1 MLDANTKYLGAWGEI
16 SARIQAREIVLLVFV
31 AFTAVAVGLSFSDE
45 RFVNLTLPIGYAA
58 LATAFLSRH
67 HDLVIGI
74 LRRYQHEISR
84 LSGDEMG
91 IPEYTSLGY
100 LGRAVKE
107 RSKREYAQV
116 LFIVFGGCASI
127 FPASRELAAPL
138 AMPAMLWYGSI
149 LCSLLAIIVALK
161 TQHDRKEWAK

>member
-1 MLDANTKYLGAWGEI
+1 MLDANAKYRGAWGEI
-16 SARIQAREIVLLVFV
+16 SARVQARERVLLVFIG
-31 AFTAVAVGLSFSDE
+31 FTAVAVGLSFSDE
-45 RFVNLTLPIGYAA
+45 AFVNLTLPIGYVA
-58 LATAFLSRH
+58 LATALLSRH
-67 HDLVIGI
+67 HDRVIGI
-74 LRRYQHEISR
+74 LRRFQHEISR
-84 LSGDEMG
+84 LNSDEWG

-127 FPASRELAAPL
+127 FPATKELAAPL
-138 AMPAMLWYGSI
+138 AMPAILWYGSI
-149 LCSLLAIIVALK
+149 LGSLLAIIVALK

>member
-1 MLDANTKYLGAWGEI
+1 MLDANTKFLGAWGEV
-16 SARIQAREIVLLVFV
+16 SARVQAREHVLLVFV
-31 AFTAVAVGLSFSDE
+31 VFTAVAAGLSFSDE
-45 RFVNLTLPIGYAA
+45 AFVNLTLPIGYVA

-67 HDLVIGI
+67 HDLIIGI

-84 LSGDEMG
+84 LNNDEKG
-91 IPEYTSLGY
+91 TPEYTSLGY
-100 LGRAVKE
+100 LGRAVQE
-107 RSKREYAQV
+107 RSKREYTQV

-127 FPASRELAAPL
+127 YPAGKELAAPL
-138 AMPAMLWYGSI
+138 GMAAFLWYGSI